1 MAHDTLHNPEVS
13 LRGAVTPVLDIVG
26 VHHITLV
33 ARDLERSRSFYE
45 KFLGLN
51 PIPRPDYDF
60 EGAWYRCGSVE
71 IHLLV
76 AEEHPDPSRRHV
88 ALEVSDFERVV
99 KSLDGGWVHV
109 VGGPGVRTHDG
120 SRFVFLQDPDG
131 NLVEITCHGTAR
143 ED

>member
-1 MAHDTLHNPEVS
+1 VAHDTLNNPEVS
-13 LRGAVTPVLDIVG
+13 LRGAATPLLDIVG

-33 ARDLERSRSFYE
+33 ARNLDRSRSFYE

-60 EGAWYRCGSVE
+60 EGAWYRCGSLE

-88 ALEVSDFERVV
+88 ALEVTDFERVV

-109 VGGPGVRTHDG
+109 VGGPGIRPHDG

-131 NLVEITCHGTAR
+131 NLIEITCHGTKR
-143 ED
+143 KD